1 MKGITALI
9 TFIILV
15 AITFAIA
22 AMMNPWLFRTIT
34 DEGEDIGDDS
44 NRFACRNV
52 QYSFM
57 RAYGTEG
64 MDFSLCTEPRYVRA
78 RIKNYGSM
86 DLYDFSFILVFNDT
100 EITIPVTQESQSTES
115 DPLRPQEERLIEG
128 IPEECITDPPNE
140 IRIINGLECSP
151 LVYSM

>member
-1 MKGITALI
+1 VKGITTLI
-9 TFIILV
+9 SFIILV
-15 AITFAIA
+15 AITFTIA

-34 DEGEDIGDDS
+34 NEGDDLNDES
-44 NRFACRNV
+44 NQFVCRNV
-52 QYSFM
+52 QYAFIM
-57 RAYGTEG
+57 AYGTEG

-78 RIKNYGSM
+78 KIKNYGSV
-86 DLYDFSFILVFNDT
+86 DLYGFSFLLVFNDS

-128 IPEECITDPPNE
+128 IPEECISDPPNE
-140 IRIINGLECSP
+140 IRITNGLGCSP